1 MSKKVIKRDGSK
13 ADWDINKIRKQI
25 NPACEG
31 TDINPLEFESLID
44 LDSSHNV
51 KSSDIQEKLI
61 LISKNNVSDE
71 NPDWDIVSGRCMSHQ
86 LQREVWKNTKFDMN
100 QFEDHLDFLIRN
112 GYYRKDIKD
121 NYSKQ
126 DMQII
131 QDKVT
136 KQSPDTDYNL
146 RLSQIALL
154 KSKYLLKNKKGTIEY
169 PSTADMAN
177 SMILASIEEESKRAI
192 ISVEYYEMLS
202 KYLLSLATPF
212 KANLRIPDG
221 NTGSCFIGSMPD
233 NTSGIFKSYWD
244 MARIS
249 QEGGGIGWYVGKV
262 RPGDAYSYR
271 VPKANAITKWVKI
284 VNDIAVAVNQRGIR
298 NGAITP
304 AIDWWHLDCEVF
316 TEIKSELNG
325 DLRDKCFD
333 IFPQVV
339 VDNYFLRKVK
349 AKEEV
354 YQYDQYEF
362 KQLTGIDIT
371 ELIGEKIEEA
381 HKLAEELILSGK
393 LKHYHKIKA
402 GALWGKMLKAWIEYG
417 DFYICNKDNIN
428 ISNYISEFG
437 IAHCVNLCTESW
449 SIVKEGTRSIIEI
462 IDGKS
467 YTRETDSL
475 YHSCNLISIN
485 VANILNDDILLER
498 VCANAV
504 RMLDASIDL
513 GTMPV
518 LEAKNSAELLR
529 NIGIG
534 VVGMADYMAWNKA
547 LYDTEEGRLVGE
559 KLIEKIAY
567 YCYNASIDLAIEKG
581 SYPGIVYAKYDKLFG
596 KDPQELNRISPNG
609 FDWVRVQQRILKHGI
624 RNFLILA
631 IAPNTSSGLV
641 QGVTASYLP
650 AHSKNNTQKLNGL
663 IVPVLPKF
671 IKERFW
677 FYKTKFQYKTED
689 IIKFTRSIQ
698 RWVDTGVSMELTINP
713 DLSPSIKSISD
724 AIIDGMLSEELKA
737 VYYSLTIS
745 GADDPSY
752 KCDGCSN

>member
-1 MSKKVIKRDGSK
+1 MKTDKKVIKRDGTR
-13 ADWDINKIRKQI
+13 ADWDISKIRKQTV
-25 NPACEG
+25 PACEG
-31 TDINPLEFESLID
+31 TVINPLEFESLID
-44 LDSSHNV
+44 LDTSHNM
-51 KSSDIQEKLI
+51 KSSDIQENLI
-61 LISKNNVSDE
+61 LVSKNKVSDE
-71 NPDWDIVSGRCMSHQ
+71 DPDWDIVSGRCMSHQ
-86 LQREVWKNTKFDMN
+86 VQREVWKNTKFDI
-100 QFEDHLDFLIRN
+100 FEFNAHSDFLIKK
-112 GYYRKDIKD
+112 GYYRKDLKD
-121 NYSKQ
+121 NFSEE
-126 DMQII
+126 DLTII
-131 QDKVT
+131 QDKVA
-136 KQSPDTDYNL
+136 KDAPKADYNL

-154 KSKYLLKNKKGTIEY
+154 KSKYLLKNKKGTVEY

-177 SMILASIEEESKRAI
+177 SMILASIEEEKKRAV
-192 ISVEYYEMLS
+192 ISCEYYEMLS
-202 KYLLSLATPF
+202 QYLLSLATPF

-221 NTGSCFIGSMPD
+221 NTGSCFIGTMPD

-262 RPGDAYSYR
+262 RPGDAYSPK
-271 VPKANAITKWVKI
+271 VPKANVITKWIKI
-284 VNDIAVAVNQRGIR
+284 INDIAVAVNQRGIR

-333 IFPQVV
+333 IFPQVI
-339 VDNYFLRKVK
+339 VDNYFLKRVK
-349 AKEEV
+349 AKEDV

-381 HKLAEELILSGK
+381 HTLAAILIEEGK
-393 LKHYHKIKA
+393 LKHFHKVKA
-402 GALWGKMLKAWIEYG
+402 GYLWGKMLKAWIEYG
-417 DFYICNKDNIN
+417 DFYISNKDNIN
-428 ISNYISEFG
+428 ISNYLSEFG
-437 IAHCVNLCTESW
+437 IAHCVNLCVESF
-449 SIVKEGTRSIIEI
+449 SLAKETTKAIIEI
-462 IDGKS
+462 VDGKS
-467 YTRETDSL
+467 ITRETDGM

-485 VANILNDDILLER
+485 VANILNDDTLLKR

-518 LEAKNSAELLR
+518 LEAKNSAEFLR

-547 LYDTEEGRLVGE
+547 YYDTDEGRLVGE
-559 KLIEKIAY
+559 TLMEKIAY

-581 SYPGIVYAKYDKLFG
+581 SYPGIKHANYDKMFG
-596 KDPQELNRISPNG
+596 KTPEELTRISPNG
-609 FDWVRVQQRILKHGI
+609 FDWVEVQQRILKYGI

-641 QGVTASYLP
+641 QGVIASYLP

-677 FYKTKFQYKTED
+677 YYKTKFQYKTED
-689 IIKFTRSIQ
+689 IIKFTKSIQ
-698 RWVDTGVSMELTINP
+698 RWTDTGVSMELTINP

-724 AIIDGMLSEELKA
+724 VIVDSMLSGELKA
-737 VYYSLTIS
+737 VYYSLTI
-745 GADDPSY
+745 
-752 KCDGCSN
+752 DGSAHICTDCAN

>member
-1 MSKKVIKRDGSK
+1 MKKVIKRDGSK
-13 ADWDINKIRKQI
+13 VDWDITKIRKQI
-25 NPACEG
+25 NPACQG

-44 LDSSHNV
+44 LDATHNI

-100 QFEDHLDFLIRN
+100 QFEEHLDFLIRN

-121 NYSKQ
+121 NYSRE
-126 DMQII
+126 DMRII
-131 QDKVT
+131 ENKVT
-136 KQSPDTDYNL
+136 EQSPDTDYNL

-154 KSKYLLKNKKGTIEY
+154 KSKYLLKNKKGTVEY
-169 PSTADMAN
+169 PSTADMTN

-244 MARIS
+244 MGRIS

-262 RPGDAYSYR
+262 RPGDAYSPR
-271 VPKANAITKWVKI
+271 VPKANVITKWIKI
-284 VNDIAVAVNQRGIR
+284 INDIAVAVNQRGIR

-417 DFYICNKDNIN
+417 DFYIANKDNIN

-547 LYDTEEGRLVGE
+547 LYDTEEGRLVAE

-567 YCYNASIDLAIEKG
+567 YCYNASIELAIEKG
-581 SYPGIVYAKYDKLFG
+581 SYPGIVHAKYDKLFG

-609 FDWVRVQQRILKHGI
+609 FDWAQVQQRILKHGI

-689 IIKFTRSIQ
+689 IIKFTRVIQ

-724 AIIDGMLSEELKA
+724 SIIDGMLDQEIKA
-737 VYYSLTIS
+737 VYYSLTIDGTS
-745 GADDPSY
+745 H
-752 KCDGCSN
+752 KCESCSN

>member
-1 MSKKVIKRDGSK
+1 MKKKVIKRDGSK
-13 ADWDINKIRKQI
+13 ADWDISKIRKQTT
-25 NPACEG
+25 PACEG
-31 TDINPLEFESLID
+31 TDVNPLEFESLID
-44 LDSSHNV
+44 LDSSHNM

-71 NPDWDIVSGRCMSHQ
+71 TPDWDIVSGRCMSHQ
-86 LQREVWKNTKFDMN
+86 LQREVWKNTKFDMS
-100 QFEDHLDFLIRN
+100 QFNEHLDFLIRN

-121 NYSKQ
+121 NYTEDDLKV
-126 DMQII
+126 I
-131 QDKVT
+131 QEKVT
-136 KQSPDTDYNL
+136 KDSPDTDYNL

-154 KSKYLLKNKKGTIEY
+154 KSKYLLKNKKGVVEY

-177 SMILASIEEESKRAI
+177 SMILASIEKEKKRAI
-192 ISVEYYEMLS
+192 ISCEYYEMLS
-202 KYLLSLATPF
+202 RYLLSLATPF

-221 NTGSCFIGSMPD
+221 NTGSCFIGAMPD

-262 RPGDAYSYR
+262 RPGDSYSPR
-271 VPKANAITKWVKI
+271 VPKANSITKWVKI
-284 VNDIAVAVNQRGIR
+284 INDIAVAVNQRGIR

-333 IFPQVV
+333 IFPQVI

-349 AKEEV
+349 NKEDV

-371 ELIGEKIEEA
+371 ELIGEKIEQA
-381 HKLAEELILSGK
+381 HKLAEELILDGK
-393 LKHYHKIKA
+393 LKHFHKVKA
-402 GALWGKMLKAWIEYG
+402 GFLWGKMLKAWIEYG
-417 DFYICNKDNIN
+417 DFYISNKDNIN
-428 ISNYISEFG
+428 IGNYLSEFG
-437 IAHCVNLCTESW
+437 IAHCTNLCVESF
-449 SIVKEGTRSIIEI
+449 SLVKEGTRSIIEI

-485 VANILNDDILLER
+485 VANILNDDKLLER

-518 LEAKNSAELLR
+518 LEAEKSAKFLR

-547 LYDTEEGRLVGE
+547 HYDTDEGRLVAE

-567 YCYNASIDLAIEKG
+567 YCYNASIDLAVEKG
-581 SYPGIVYAKYDKLFG
+581 SYPGIKQAKYDKLFG
-596 KDPQELNRISPNG
+596 KTPEELTRISPNG
-609 FDWVRVQQRILKHGI
+609 FNWVDVQQRILKYGI

-677 FYKTKFQYKTED
+677 YYKTKFQYRTED
-689 IIKFTRSIQ
+689 IIKFTKVIQ

-724 AIIDGMLSEELKA
+724 EIIEGMLDQEIKA

-745 GADDPSY
+745 GKDDPAY
-752 KCDGCSN
+752 KCESCSN

>member
-1 MSKKVIKRDGSK
+1 MKKVIKRDGSK
-13 ADWDINKIRKQI
+13 ADWDISKIRKQTT
-25 NPACEG
+25 PACEG

-44 LDSSHNV
+44 LDSTHNV

-71 NPDWDIVSGRCMSHQ
+71 NPDWDIVSGRCMAHQ

-100 QFEDHLDFLIRN
+100 QFEEHLDFLIKR
-112 GYYRKDIKD
+112 GYYRKDLKD
-121 NYSKQ
+121 NYSTD
-126 DMQII
+126 DMKII

-136 KQSPDTDYNL
+136 EQSPDTDYNL

-154 KSKYLLKNKKGTIEY
+154 KSKYLLKNKKGTVEY

-177 SMILASIEEESKRAI
+177 SMILASIEEETKRAI

-221 NTGSCFIGSMPD
+221 NTGSCFIGTMPD

-262 RPGDAYSYR
+262 RPGDAYSPR
-271 VPKANAITKWVKI
+271 VPKANAITKWIKI
-284 VNDIAVAVNQRGIR
+284 INDIAVAVNQRGIR

-349 AKEEV
+349 AKEYV

-393 LKHYHKIKA
+393 LKHFNKIKA

-417 DFYICNKDNIN
+417 DFYIANKDNIN
-428 ISNYISEFG
+428 ISNYMSEFG

-547 LYDTEEGRLVGE
+547 LYDTDEGRLVGE

-567 YCYNASIDLAIEKG
+567 YCYAASIDLAIEKG
-581 SYPGIVYAKYDKLFG
+581 SYPGIVHAKYDKIFG

-609 FDWVRVQQRILKHGI
+609 FDWVQVQQRILKHGI

-671 IKERFW
+671 IRERFW

-689 IIKFTRSIQ
+689 IIQFTRSIQ

-752 KCDGCSN
+752 KCESCSN

>member
-1 MSKKVIKRDGSK
+1 MSKLDKKVIKRDGTK
-13 ADWDINKIRKQI
+13 ADWDISKIRKQTV
-25 NPACEG
+25 PACDG

-44 LDSSHNV
+44 LDTSHNI
-51 KSSDIQEKLI
+51 KSSDIQENLI
-61 LISKNNVSDE
+61 LVSKNKVSDE
-71 NPDWDIVSGRCMSHQ
+71 EPDWDIVSGRCMSHQ
-86 LQREVWKNTKFDMN
+86 VQREVWKNTKFDI
-100 QFEDHLDFLIRN
+100 FEFNAHIDFLIKK
-112 GYYRKDIKD
+112 GYYRKDLKN
-121 NYSKQ
+121 NYSE
-126 DMQII
+126 DDLNTI
-131 QDKVT
+131 QEKVA
-136 KQSPDTDYNL
+136 KDAPNADYNL

-154 KSKYLLKNKKGTIEY
+154 KNKFLLKNKKGTIEY

-177 SMILASIEEESKRAI
+177 SMILASIEEEKKRAI
-192 ISVEYYEMLS
+192 ISCEYYEMLS
-202 KYLLSLATPF
+202 QYLLSLATPF

-221 NTGSCFIGSMPD
+221 NTGSCFIGTMPD

-244 MARIS
+244 MGRIS

-262 RPGDAYSYR
+262 RPGDAYSPK
-271 VPKANAITKWVKI
+271 VPKANVITKWIKI
-284 VNDIAVAVNQRGIR
+284 INDIAVAVNQRGIR

-349 AKEEV
+349 NKEEV

-371 ELIGEKIEEA
+371 ELIGKKIEEA
-381 HKLAEELILSGK
+381 HKLAEELILEGK
-393 LKHYHKIKA
+393 LKHFHKVKA
-402 GALWGKMLKAWIEYG
+402 GYLWGKMLKAWIEYG
-417 DFYICNKDNIN
+417 DFYISNKDNIN
-428 ISNYISEFG
+428 ISNYLSEFG
-437 IAHCVNLCTESW
+437 IAHCVNLCVESF
-449 SIVKEGTRSIIEI
+449 SLAKETTKAIIEI
-462 IDGKS
+462 VDGKS
-467 YTRETDSL
+467 ITRETDGM

-485 VANILNDDILLER
+485 VANILNNDKLLER
-498 VCANAV
+498 VCRNAV

-518 LEAKNSAELLR
+518 LEAEKSAKFLR

-534 VVGMADYMAWNKA
+534 VVGMADYMAWNKVT
-547 LYDTEEGRLVGE
+547 YDTDEGRLVGE
-559 KLIEKIAY
+559 KLMEKISY

-581 SYPGIVYAKYDKLFG
+581 AYPGFKQAKYDKLFG
-596 KDPQELNRISPNG
+596 KTPEELNRISPNG
-609 FDWVRVQQRILKHGI
+609 FDWVALVKRLIDNGI
-624 RNFLILA
+624 RNFLLLA

-671 IKERFW
+671 IKDRFW
-677 FYKTKFQYKTED
+677 FYKTKFQYRTED
-689 IIKFTRSIQ
+689 IIKFTKVIQ

-724 AIIDGMLSEELKA
+724 EIIDGMLSEEIKA
-737 VYYSLTIS
+737 VYYSLTID
-745 GADDPSY
+745 GTAH
-752 KCDGCSN
+752 KCEGCSN